1 MQKNKKIKV
10 LITGGAGFIGYHLA
24 KNLLKDC
31 SVDLID
37 NLSRGKVDKDFKK
50 LIKDNNVRLLNI
62 DLNNKIKINSKN
74 YDYIFH
80 LAATIGVDTVIKNP
94 FRVLNNNY
102 LSTLNVIKFAK
113 EQKKLKKLFFT
124 STSEIYSGSFK
135 HKLIKFPT

>member
-1 MQKNKKIKV
+1 MQKNKKKKV

-74 YDYIFH
+74 
-80 LAATIGVDTVIKNP
+80 
-94 FRVLNNNY
+94 
-102 LSTLNVIKFAK
+102 
-113 EQKKLKKLFFT
+113 
-124 STSEIYSGSFK
+124 
-135 HKLIKFPT
+135 